1 MMGRATPSPAASKAG
16 DRILVAGT
24 TGVKE
29 GEVIKPL
36 TEEAYAKQQEAIRQ
50 QMMGKGGAAEKH

>member
-1 MMGRATPSPAASKAG
+1 MDGQSYTVTKRPQRLATASSCRHHG
-16 DRILVAGT
+16 L
-24 TGVKE
+24 KE